1 MDDRENPE
9 HIEQM
14 LNVMTLV
21 PAYGR
26 GLLLAE
32 VGKKIGT
39 DALQKIIERVYHQT
53 ERRKVQELKRAFARI

>member
-9 HIEQM
+9 HIERM

-21 PAYGR
+21 PAYGWA
-26 GLLLAE
+26 LLLAE

-39 DALQKIIERVYHQT
+39 EK
-53 ERRKVQELKRAFARI
+53 